1 MRRRARV
8 DAMATMATMTE
19 PLRVSGLRRLG
30 DEIAHNPPQQCRSAD
45 NCADCVSPSWRAA
58 GGGGDLS
65 DLRFRS
71 HASPFPVRTIDAIAS
86 TVLGLLEFLR
96 SIVTK
101 SPVQLFSVM
110 PLRRGLRRRFC
121 LTRYCAKNRSSTS
134 KKAIAAKS

>member
-30 DEIAHNPPQQCRSAD
+30 DEIAHNPPQQGRSAD

-58 GGGGDLS
+58 GGGGDLR

-71 HASPFPVRTIDAIAS
+71 HASPFPARTIDAIAS
-86 TVLGLLEFLR
+86 TVLWLLEFLR
-96 SIVTK
+96 SNSDQIAGTAFLCNALATGAEAQIVLDSLLCEK
-101 SPVQLFSVM
+101 SL
-110 PLRRGLRRRFC
+110 
-121 LTRYCAKNRSSTS
+121 
-134 KKAIAAKS
+134 